1 MNRILVTGAGALLG
15 QGILRCLKFSKKNYY
30 IVSADPDV
38 HSTGHAL
45 ADKSYVIPFANKNT
59 YLEEVKK
66 IIKEEKIELVL
77 IGTDVELPIFAE
89 SCRIIE
95 KECNCKIVIS
105 PESVIEIAND
115 KWLTAEFLRKNNY
128 PYPKSAL
135 TSDKEGMKRLVR
147 EAGFPF
153 IAKPVDG
160 ARSKGLKTI
169 KNSEDLDYVL
179 SYPNNMVV
187 QEKISEDKGEFT
199 TGCIVIDGKCKAV
212 VSMVRDLRDGNTWR
226 AYRNQTTSY
235 DITIAQIAERLG
247 VEGPVNFQYRIKND
261 KPVIF
266 EINGRFSGTTPLRL
280 IFGFNEV
287 EAIVEYYLNG
297 NAIVKPNLKE
307 GTILRTFSDVFIENE
322 VLNEFNEEKK
332 ITYKAIYFPFDPS
345 EK

>member
-30 IVSADPDV
+30 IVTADPDV

-45 ADKSYVIPFANKNT
+45 ADKSYIIPFANKNT

-89 SCRIIE
+89 SCKIIE

-105 PESVIEIAND
+105 PKSVIEIAND

-135 TSDKEGMKRLVR
+135 TSDKEGVKRLVR

-179 SYPNNMVV
+179 SYPNNLVV
-187 QEKISEDKGEFT
+187 QEKISEDKGE
-199 TGCIVIDGKCKAV
+199 
-212 VSMVRDLRDGNTWR
+212 
-226 AYRNQTTSY
+226 
-235 DITIAQIAERLG
+235 
-247 VEGPVNFQYRIKND
+247 
-261 KPVIF
+261 
-266 EINGRFSGTTPLRL
+266 
-280 IFGFNEV
+280 
-287 EAIVEYYLNG
+287 
-297 NAIVKPNLKE
+297 
-307 GTILRTFSDVFIENE
+307 
-322 VLNEFNEEKK
+322 
-332 ITYKAIYFPFDPS
+332 
-345 EK
+345 